1 MIISRDVKKCIEDR
15 NGAAL
20 SGLGSAD
27 PSEKDIGVISLK
39 KKILASSLIE
49 NTFWKTSLPYH

>member
-20 SGLGSAD
+20 SGLD
-27 PSEKDIGVISLK
+27 PSEKDIGMNPL

-49 NTFWKTSLPYH
+49 NTFWKTSRPYH